1 MSLQL
6 LLVEDDEELTVQ
18 LGEQLRLFGHETI
31 IASDGRR
38 ALELIAARHFDAIIL
53 DRILPMMDGLTVLKS
68 LRERNILTPVI
79 MMTALGQSRH
89 KIEGL
94 ESGADDYL
102 VKPVDPDELNAR
114 LRALMRARGWREH
127 GSEETLRAGDLV
139 VSPTRHSA
147 WRNGK
152 TLSLQKIEFRLLTEL
167 ARHVDTVMTRAM
179 LLERVWHYDSEPTTN
194 LVDAYIRRLRIKLTI
209 FGDDD
214 PIMTVRGVGYM
225 LKG

>member
-38 ALELIAARHFDAIIL
+38 AMELIAARHFDAIIL

-179 LLERVWHYDSEPTTN
+179 LLERVWRYDSEPTTN